1 MKKILIISGNNHLF
15 TSGADMYTNRVI
27 QILQK
32 ENCLIDEYSF
42 EFNMTAK
49 DLEKKDD
56 IKIITPNK
64 KFNDC
69 QKSKLK
75 WWFKNAYNVA
85 YRSRRQLN
93 KLIDEYDLVI
103 DASLMLV
110 RSKKLFNSDKYL
122 YVQHQSSD
130 FFEMKRYGFWTPLA
144 VFLIWLTG
152 FKNCFKLANNIL
164 FFDEN
169 NRNYVVNKFKTKKEK
184 RYFTIL
190 NTNTTRET
198 IEKNKKLKDEI
209 YSNNSFQRNVIY
221 IGRVTTEQK
230 RMNDV
235 NKMMKKSSNKLDVYG
250 FGTYVKKIVKNK
262 NIIFHGKVS
271 HDEVLDINLHSKIS
285 LLLSN
290 YEGFSTSLVESIC
303 SMTPIIIRN
312 SHISASF
319 LADNNKNGF
328 LWDNKFNVKE
338 YAQQFD
344 EINNLSN
351 EKLQELSNNCY
362 EFAIKH
368 LTYETFEEKWLNLYK
383 EITK

>member
-1 MKKILIISGNNHLF
+1 
-15 TSGADMYTNRVI
+15 
-27 QILQK
+27 
-32 ENCLIDEYSF
+32 
-42 EFNMTAK
+42 
-49 DLEKKDD
+49 
-56 IKIITPNK
+56 
-64 KFNDC
+64 
-69 QKSKLK
+69 
-75 WWFKNAYNVA
+75 
-85 YRSRRQLN
+85 
-93 KLIDEYDLVI
+93 
-103 DASLMLV
+103 
-110 RSKKLFNSDKYL
+110 
-122 YVQHQSSD
+122 
-130 FFEMKRYGFWTPLA
+130 
-144 VFLIWLTG
+144 
-152 FKNCFKLANNIL
+152 
-164 FFDEN
+164 
-169 NRNYVVNKFKTKKEK
+169 VVNKFKTKKEK

-328 LWDNKFNVKE
+328 L
-338 YAQQFD
+338 
-344 EINNLSN
+344 
-351 EKLQELSNNCY
+351 
-362 EFAIKH
+362 
-368 LTYETFEEKWLNLYK
+368 
-383 EITK
+383 

>member
-1 MKKILIISGNNHLF
+1 
-15 TSGADMYTNRVI
+15 
-27 QILQK
+27 
-32 ENCLIDEYSF
+32 
-42 EFNMTAK
+42 
-49 DLEKKDD
+49 
-56 IKIITPNK
+56 
-64 KFNDC
+64 
-69 QKSKLK
+69 
-75 WWFKNAYNVA
+75 
-85 YRSRRQLN
+85 
-93 KLIDEYDLVI
+93 
-103 DASLMLV
+103 
-110 RSKKLFNSDKYL
+110 
-122 YVQHQSSD
+122 
-130 FFEMKRYGFWTPLA
+130 MKRYGFWTPLA

-190 NTNTTRET
+190 NTNITRET

-328 LWDNKFNVKE
+328 LWDNKFNVEE

>member
-15 TSGADMYTNRVI
+15 MSGADMYTDRI
-27 QILQK
+27 IKILQK
-32 ENCLIDEYSF
+32 ENCIIDEYTF
-42 EFNMTAK
+42 EFNMTKK
-49 DLEKKDD
+49 DLEKTDD

-75 WWFKNAYNVA
+75 WWFKNAYNIA
-85 YRSRRQLN
+85 YRSRKQLD
-93 KLIDEYDLVI
+93 KMIDDYDLVI

-122 YVQHQSSD
+122 YIQHQSAD
-130 FFEMKRYGFWTPLA
+130 FFEMKRYGFFTPLA

-164 FFDEN
+164 FFDEGN
-169 NRNYVVNKFKTKKEK
+169 KNYVVNKFKSNKNK

-190 NTNTTRET
+190 NSSIKKST
-198 IEKNKKLKDEI
+198 IEENKKLKDEI
-209 YSNNSFQRNVIY
+209 YKKNIFERNIIY
-221 IGRVTTEQK
+221 IGRVTVEQK
-230 RMNDV
+230 KMNVVD
-235 NKMMKKSSNKLDVYG
+235 KMMKVSQNKLDVYG
-250 FGTYVKKIVKNK
+250 FGTYVKKITKNK
-262 NIIFHGKVS
+262 NIIFHGKVN
-271 HDEVLDINLHSKIS
+271 HYEVLNINLHSKIN

-303 SMTPIIIRN
+303 SSTPIIIRN
-312 SHISASF
+312 SHISAPF
-319 LADNNKNGF
+319 LADNNNNGF
-328 LWDNKFNVKE
+328 LWDNKVDINY

-344 EINNLSN
+344 EINDLSI

-362 EFAIKH
+362 EFAIKY

-383 EITK
+383 EMIK